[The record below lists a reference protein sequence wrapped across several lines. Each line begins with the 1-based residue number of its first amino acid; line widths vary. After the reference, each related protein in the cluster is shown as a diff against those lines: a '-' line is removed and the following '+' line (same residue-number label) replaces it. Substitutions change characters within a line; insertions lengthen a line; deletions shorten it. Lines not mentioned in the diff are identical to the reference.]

1 MSILVDAQQ
10 RLDALDCHNSY
21 IVQAP
26 AGSGKTG
33 VLTQRILG
41 LLALVEKPE
50 EVVAITFTKKA
61 AGEMRQRV
69 LESLLDAN
77 GQPCPGN
84 DYEAQTWHLC
94 QAVIERDKS
103 MGWNLLRH
111 PNRLKVQTI
120 DGFCSSLV
128 KQMPF
133 ESSMGSMP
141 SIEDDSSA
149 NYEKAAKQLIN
160 SLGEGDFYEEAL
172 KSLLTHLDNNYR
184 LAVNLIAQML
194 DKRDHWLENLVT
206 ARQHDG
212 DLKSL
217 LEETLHDVVE
227 SQINALSIKQQ
238 LMSLALYAAHN
249 LALDKKES
257 PLNAALAFEND
268 ASFIDSPQAWS
279 VFAELLLTK
288 GKPSYRKRVDAKL
301 GFPAPT
307 SSKDPE
313 EKALR
318 KQRKADVTALI
329 GMLEA
334 ECPGFN
340 DQLFDI
346 KTLPFDGY
354 SEGQWA
360 LLVDLLELMPVAV
373 GYLNLLWQE
382 SGNVDFTEISMAALR
397 ALGSSE
403 EPTENTITEFLIS

>member
-10 RLDALDCHNSY
+10 RLDALDCRNSY

-77 GQPCPGN
+77 GRACPDN

-94 QAVIERDKS
+94 QAVIERDKL

-133 ESSMGSMP
+133 ESSMGAMP
-141 SIEDDSSA
+141 SIEDDASA
-149 NYEKAAKQLIN
+149 IYEKAAKQLIN
-160 SLGEGDFYEEAL
+160 SLGEGDFYDGAL
-172 KSLLTHLDNNYR
+172 QSLLTHLDNNYR

-217 LEETLHDVVE
+217 LEDTLRDVVE
-227 SQINALSIKQQ
+227 SQISALNQCLPESIKQQ

-257 PLNAALAFEND
+257 PLNAALAVEND
-268 ASFIDSPQAWS
+268 ASFIDTPQAWA

-313 EKALR
+313 EKTLR
-318 KQRKADVTALI
+318 KQRKADLTTLI
-329 GMLEA
+329 GTLEA

-340 DQLFDI
+340 EQLFDI
-346 KTLPFDGY
+346 
-354 SEGQWA
+354 
-360 LLVDLLELMPVAV
+360 
-373 GYLNLLWQE
+373 
-382 SGNVDFTEISMAALR
+382 
-397 ALGSSE
+397 
-403 EPTENTITEFLIS
+403 